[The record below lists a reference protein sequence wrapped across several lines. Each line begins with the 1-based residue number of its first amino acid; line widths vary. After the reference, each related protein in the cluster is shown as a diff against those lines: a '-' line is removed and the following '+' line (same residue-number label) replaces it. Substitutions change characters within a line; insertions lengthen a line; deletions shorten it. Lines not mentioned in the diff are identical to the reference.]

1 MRTVHYRE
9 NTFDI
14 HDGDLTVAQIK
25 ESLVE
30 VFPELE
36 KATHR
41 VEGNDIYFE
50 VQAGTK
56 GYAFAIMN

>member
-1 MRTVHYRE
+1 MSRTAYYRE
-9 NTFDI
+9 NQFDI
-14 HDGDLTVAQIK
+14 NDDALTIPQIK

-30 VFPELE
+30 FFPELE

-41 VEGNDIYFE
+41 VEGDNIYFE

-56 GYAFAIMN
+56 GI